1 MIQKITASLFL
12 CCGLM
17 TAASAWQSP
26 AQAQTSPQAQ
36 SSPNADAFAGLLDQ
50 PDPEAEANRQKNLM
64 RDTAFN
70 NALDAAMPLTPD
82 QIRQLI
88 SRMSDVQ
95 RAASPPVSDSRRP
108 IAKLKAETVSLTPG
122 AEPPTVKVA
131 SGYVTSLMILDATGA
146 PWPVTD
152 LAFAG
157 KFDVKV
163 VEGSTHVIRILPMMR
178 FQEGNISLQ
187 LAGLSAP
194 VILKLVADT
203 DEVYYRYDLR
213 VPAVGPRAEPANI
226 SGSTRLVAGDAALM
240 AVLDGYPPEG
250 AQRMKVTGID
260 DRSAAWTYNG
270 QIYLRT
276 PHSLLSPAWSASV
289 SSGDGTNVYAIP
301 DTPVLLL
308 SDQGVMV
315 RARVSPTESVSK
327 GDMLNVN

>member
-1 MIQKITASLFL
+1 MRQKFTASVFL
-12 CCGLM
+12 CCSLM

-26 AQAQTSPQAQ
+26 AHAQQASN
-36 SSPNADAFAGLLDQ
+36 PNDPFAGLLDQ
-50 PDPEAEANRQKNLM
+50 QDPAAELKRQKQM
-64 RDTAFN
+64 MSETAFN
-70 NALDAAMPLTPD
+70 NALDSAMPLSPD

-88 SRMSDVQ
+88 ARMSEVQ
-95 RAASPPVSDSRRP
+95 RAASPPVSDSNRP
-108 IAKLKAETVSLTPG
+108 VAKLKAETVSLTPG
-122 AEPPTVKVA
+122 AEPPTIKVA
-131 SGYVTSLMILDATGA
+131 SGYVTSIMILDATGA
-146 PWPVTD
+146 PWPVAD

-163 VEGSTHVIRILPMMR
+163 VDKNTHVIRILPMMR

-187 LAGLSAP
+187 LSNLAAP

-213 VPAVGPRAEPANI
+213 VPAIGPRATPANI
-226 SGSTRLVAGDAALM
+226 GGSTRLVAGDAALM
-240 AVLDGYPPEG
+240 SVLDGYPPEG
-250 AQRMKVTGID
+250 AKRMKVTGID
-260 DRSAAWTYNG
+260 DRSAAWDYNG